1 MLTVPKRYM
10 LETKGVAVETK
21 ELVKRGGIAVV
32 LSVVANLVVLQAV
45 LVPELV
51 QGFEPLNVGPV
62 AIFSVLGVVGAT
74 VTYAVVD
81 RLSETP
87 DRAFVTVA
95 AVVLVLSFIPDVLM
109 LQSDPAATAPAV
121 AVLMVM
127 HVVVAVA
134 CVVSLTG
141 RLT

>member
-1 MLTVPKRYM
+1 MF
-10 LETKGVAVETK
+10 ETKGVAVETK
-21 ELVKRGGIAVV
+21 ELAKRGGIAAV

-62 AIFSVLGVVGAT
+62 AVFSVLGAVGAT
-74 VTYAVVD
+74 VAYGVVD

-87 DRAFVTVA
+87 DRTFVVVA
-95 AVVLVLSFIPDVLM
+95 AVVLLVSFVPDVLM
-109 LQSDPAATAPAV
+109 LQADPAATAPAV
-121 AVLMVM
+121 AVLMFM

-141 RLT
+141 RLS

>member
-1 MLTVPKRYM
+1 MF
-10 LETKGVAVETK
+10 ETKGVAVETK
-21 ELVKRGGIAVV
+21 ELAKRGGIAVV

-62 AIFSVLGVVGAT
+62 ALFSVLGAVGAT
-74 VTYAVVD
+74 VSYGVVD
-81 RLSETP
+81 RFSEAP
-87 DRAFVTVA
+87 DRTFVVV
-95 AVVLVLSFIPDVLM
+95 AVVVLLLSFVPDVLM

-127 HVVVAVA
+127 HVVVAAA
-134 CVVSLTG
+134 CVASLTG
-141 RLT
+141 RLK

>member
-1 MLTVPKRYM
+1 MF
-10 LETKGVAVETK
+10 ETKGVAVETK
-21 ELVKRGGIAVV
+21 ELAKRGGIAAV

-62 AIFSVLGVVGAT
+62 AIFSVLGAVGAT
-74 VTYAVVD
+74 VAYGVVD

-87 DRAFVTVA
+87 DRTFVVVA
-95 AVVLVLSFIPDVLM
+95 AVVLLVSFVPDVLM
-109 LQSDPAATAPAV
+109 LQADPAATAPAV
-121 AVLMVM
+121 AVLMFM

-141 RLT
+141 RLS

>member
-1 MLTVPKRYM
+1 MF
-10 LETKGVAVETK
+10 ETKGVAIETK

-32 LSVVANLVVLQAV
+32 LSVVANLVLLQLV

-51 QGFEPLNVGPV
+51 QQFEPLNIAPV
-62 AIFSVLGVVGAT
+62 ALFSGLGAVGAT
-74 VTYAVVD
+74 VAYAVVD

-87 DRAFVTVA
+87 DRMFTLVA
-95 AVVLVLSFIPDVLM
+95 VIVLLLSFVPDIFL
-109 LQSDPAATAPAV
+109 LQAEPTATVPAV
-121 AVLMVM
+121 IVLMVM

-134 CVVSLTG
+134 SVASLTG

>member
-1 MLTVPKRYM
+1 MF
-10 LETKGVAVETK
+10 ETKGVAVETK

-32 LSVVANLVVLQAV
+32 LSVVANLVLLQLV

-51 QGFEPLNVGPV
+51 QQFEPLNIAPV
-62 AIFSVLGVVGAT
+62 ALFSGLGAVGAT
-74 VTYAVVD
+74 VAYAVVD

-87 DRAFVTVA
+87 DRMFTRVA
-95 AVVLVLSFIPDVLM
+95 VIVLLLSFVPDIFL
-109 LQSDPAATAPAV
+109 LQAEPTATVPAV
-121 AVLMVM
+121 IVLMVM

-134 CVVSLTG
+134 SVASLTG

>member
-1 MLTVPKRYM
+1 MF
-10 LETKGVAVETK
+10 ETKGVAVETK
-21 ELVKRGGIAVV
+21 ELAKRGGIAAV

-62 AIFSVLGVVGAT
+62 AIFSVLGAVGAT
-74 VTYAVVD
+74 VTYGIVD

-87 DRAFVTVA
+87 DRTFVVVA
-95 AVVLVLSFIPDVLM
+95 AVVLLVSFVPDVLM
-109 LQSDPAATAPAV
+109 LQADPAATAPAV
-121 AVLMVM
+121 AVLMFM

-141 RLT
+141 RLS

>member
-1 MLTVPKRYM
+1 MF
-10 LETKGVAVETK
+10 ETKGVAVETK
-21 ELVKRGGIAVV
+21 ELAKRGAAAVV
-32 LSVVANLVVLQAV
+32 LSVVVNLVVLQAV
-45 LVPELV
+45 LIPDLV
-51 QGFEPLNVGPV
+51 QQFEPLNVAPV
-62 AIFSVLGVVGAT
+62 ALFSGLGAVGAT
-74 VTYAVVD
+74 VAYAVID

-87 DRAFVTVA
+87 DRTFVVA
-95 AVVLVLSFIPDVLM
+95 AVVVLLLSFVPDVLL
-109 LQSDPAATAPAV
+109 LQADPAATVPAV